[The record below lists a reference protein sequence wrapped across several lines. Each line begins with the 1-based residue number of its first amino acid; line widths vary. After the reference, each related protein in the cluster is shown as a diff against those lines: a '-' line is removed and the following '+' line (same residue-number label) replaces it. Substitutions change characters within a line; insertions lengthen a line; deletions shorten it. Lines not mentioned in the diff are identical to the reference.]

1 MWLSLLHAQIPSQNC
16 LHFNLSQPTYALS
29 SYLWLVPNFP
39 TPSPTKTI
47 QGGCLRK
54 RAVSGK
60 EAGGGGSGVR
70 GASWSLLTLSLEAH
84 LVGGWVCLSLCPSV
98 FFPGEHSTGKRA
110 FSNIV
115 MHPANSLI
123 FSSSTSGV
131 FESPLLLS
139 FHFTSLLLYW
149 QRERERERLCGW
161 LNVCVYA
168 SWDFFSSSQKRFF
181 ILFLGAKNWPVTHTH
196 ANQVH

>member
-98 FFPGEHSTGKRA
+98 FFQVNILQVSAPSAISSCIQQTAWFFLLPLLVFLRA
-110 FSNIV
+110 
-115 MHPANSLI
+115 L
-123 FSSSTSGV
+123 SSSHSI
-131 FESPLLLS
+131 SPACY
-139 FHFTSLLLYW
+139 FTD
-149 QRERERERLCGW
+149 RERERDCVGGW
-161 LNVCVYA
+161 MCVCVCLVR
-168 SWDFFSSSQKRFF
+168 FFSSSQKRFF